1 LSSFN
6 LFKSVLKTKIVV
18 NLTMDKTDYMQ
29 QYKQI
34 TQKISKKRFLRKP
47 NVAEAAEEFQ
57 AISKNLAR
65 QECPS
70 YSAFFELAKARCEHT
85 LANSAG
91 ETEALT
97 EAARQFFKAEL
108 DYKTLNSP
116 TFDENLNASI
126 NCYAHAVRIHIEN
139 RQTAH
144 ASALCVELGDN
155 LERVGKPE
163 EAVNHFLRA
172 AELQSLNPIDRLQA
186 LRRVVD
192 CKLDLKDH
200 DGALNTLADIT
211 KICLEY
217 GRATN
222 APEGRRSKPVGFYLD
237 LCRQAELEQ
246 VLLLLILRPI
256 PARLKPEHSV
266 LLEKY
271 SWDLELDSS
280 TTYLELEDFLLLQS
294 IVMASQAKDF
304 DSLQALQGE
313 AYPRWTPPQ
322 NELMFEICQR
332 KRGDGYGGHLFD
344 DL

>member
-1 LSSFN
+1 
-6 LFKSVLKTKIVV
+6 
-18 NLTMDKTDYMQ
+18 MDKTDYMQ

-47 NVAEAAEEFQ
+47 NVAEAADEFQ

-85 LANSAG
+85 LANAAG

-144 ASALCVELGDN
+144 ASALCVELGEN
-155 LERVGKPE
+155 LCRVGKPE
-163 EAVNHFLRA
+163 EAINHFLRA
-172 AELQSLNPIDRLQA
+172 AELQVLNPIDRLQA
-186 LRRVVD
+186 LRRVAD
-192 CKLDLKDH
+192 CKLEVKDYE
-200 DGALNTLADIT
+200 GTLNTLTDIT
-211 KICLEY
+211 KIALEY
-217 GRATN
+217 GCATN
-222 APEGRRSKPVGFYLD
+222 APEGRRCKPIGFYHD
-237 LCRQAELEQ
+237 LCQQAELEQ
-246 VLLLLILRPI
+246 VLLLLLIRPI
-256 PARLKPEHSV
+256 SARLNPEHAA

-271 SWDLELDSS
+271 TWELELDSS
-280 TTYLELEDFLLLQS
+280 SSSSSSSSSTYLELEDFLLLQS
-294 IVMASQAKDF
+294 VVMASQSKDF

-313 AYPRWTPPQ
+313 AYPRWKPPQ

-332 KRGDGYGGHLFD
+332 KQGDGYGGGLFD
-344 DL
+344 GL